1 MEDLHVYGNR
11 IIFALNKT
19 CMNTQTLLSIIA
31 DQREELLTND
41 YSDFCSRP
49 EESRLDL
56 KSNLAQVVIG
66 VRRCGK
72 STLCEMFLRQKNV
85 EFAYVNF
92 DDDRMQDFTTND
104 LDCLLEALYMTY
116 GDFKCLFLDEIQN
129 VKAWPLFV
137 NRLLRQKLHIFIT
150 GSNSKLLSNEL
161 STHLTGRNN
170 KVELYPFS
178 YSEYCAMKNID
189 TTSLSTKAKGV
200 RKSILHEYLQQG
212 GFPELFNESNRRGY
226 VNGLLDAIIKND
238 IAKRFKVRNVE
249 ALRRI
254 SAYLLDNYCQ
264 EFVAKTVGELF
275 GVSNHTAENYY
286 AYLKEAFLLIGIK
299 RFSYKSKDRVRNE
312 KVYVVDTTFVT
323 ERDDN
328 FSIDNLGWK
337 LENVVCVELMRRY
350 KPMFCDIF
358 YYRDASSQVDF
369 VIAKD
374 GNVRE
379 LIQVSYDISAE
390 KTRNREIRGLKNAAK
405 KLNCN
410 NLTLITFEEQKTIDI
425 EDFTINVIPATE
437 WLLDK

>member
-1 MEDLHVYGNR
+1 
-11 IIFALNKT
+11 
-19 CMNTQTLLSIIA
+19 MNTQTLLSIVA
-31 DQREELLTND
+31 DQREELLAND
-41 YSDFCSRP
+41 YSELCRRP
-49 EESRLDL
+49 EESQFDL
-56 KSNLAQVVIG
+56 KSNMAQVVIG

-72 STLCEMFLRQKNV
+72 STLCEMFLKQKDV

-92 DDDRMQDFTTND
+92 DDDRLGDMNSND
-104 LDCLLEALYMTY
+104 LDRLLEALYMTY
-116 GDFKCLFLDEIQN
+116 GEFEYLFLDEIQN
-129 VKAWPLFV
+129 IEGWPLFV

-178 YSEYCAMKNID
+178 FSEYCAMKKVD
-189 TTSLSTKAKGV
+189 ATSLSTKAKAL
-200 RKSILHEYLQQG
+200 RKGALHEYLQQG

-226 VNGLLDAIIKND
+226 INGLLDAIISKD
-238 IAKRFKVRNVE
+238 IEKRLKVRNVE

-254 SAYLLDNYCQ
+254 SAYLADNYCQ

-286 AYLKEAFLLIGIK
+286 SYLKEAFLLIGVN

-312 KVYVVDTTFVT
+312 KVYVVDTAFVT
-323 ERDDN
+323 ERKDN
-328 FSIDNLGWK
+328 FSLENIGWK
-337 LENVVCVELMRRY
+337 LENIVCVELLRRY
-350 KPMFCDIF
+350 RPAYCDVF
-358 YYRDASSQVDF
+358 YYKDASSQVDF

-374 GNVRE
+374 GNVQE
-379 LIQVSYDISAE
+379 LIQVSYDISTE

-410 NLTLITFEEQKTIDI
+410 NLTLVTFEEHETIE
-425 EDFTINVIPATE
+425 EDGCTINVIPATE
-437 WLLDK
+437 WLLGK

>member
-1 MEDLHVYGNR
+1 
-11 IIFALNKT
+11 
-19 CMNTQTLLSIIA
+19 MNTQTLLSIVA
-31 DQREELLTND
+31 DQREELLAND
-41 YSDFCSRP
+41 YSELCRRP
-49 EESRLDL
+49 EESQFDL
-56 KSNLAQVVIG
+56 KSNMAQVVIG

-72 STLCEMFLRQKNV
+72 STLCEMFLKQKDV

-92 DDDRMQDFTTND
+92 DDDRLGDMNSND
-104 LDCLLEALYMTY
+104 LDRLLEALYMTY
-116 GDFKCLFLDEIQN
+116 GEFEYLFLDEIQN
-129 VKAWPLFV
+129 IEGWPLFV

-178 YSEYCAMKNID
+178 FSEYCAMKKVD
-189 TTSLSTKAKGV
+189 TTSLSTKAKAL
-200 RKSILHEYLQQG
+200 RKGALHEYLQQG

-226 VNGLLDAIIKND
+226 INGLLDAIIRND

-254 SAYLLDNYCQ
+254 SAYLADNYSQ

-286 AYLKEAFLLIGIK
+286 SYLKEAFLLVGVN

-312 KVYVVDTTFVT
+312 KVYVVDTAFVT
-323 ERDDN
+323 ERKDN
-328 FSIDNLGWK
+328 FSLENIGRK
-337 LENVVCVELMRRY
+337 LENIVCVELLRRY
-350 KPMFCDIF
+350 RPAYCDVF
-358 YYRDASSQVDF
+358 YYKDASSQVDF

-374 GNVRE
+374 GNVQE
-379 LIQVSYDISAE
+379 LIQVSYDISTE
-390 KTRNREIRGLKNAAK
+390 KTRNREIIGLKNAAK

-410 NLTLITFEEQKTIDI
+410 NLTLVTFEEHETIE
-425 EDFTINVIPATE
+425 EDGCTINVIPATE
-437 WLLDK
+437 WLLGK

>member
-1 MEDLHVYGNR
+1 
-11 IIFALNKT
+11 
-19 CMNTQTLLSIIA
+19 MNTQTLLSIVA

-41 YSDFCSRP
+41 YTEFCTRP
-49 EESRLDL
+49 EESLLDL
-56 KSNLAQVVIG
+56 KSNMAQVVIG

-72 STLCEMFLRQKNV
+72 STLCEMFLKQKNV

-92 DDDRMQDFTTND
+92 DDDRMKDMNASD
-104 LDCLLEALYMTY
+104 LDRLLEALYMTY
-116 GDFKCLFLDEIQN
+116 GEFKYLFLDEIQN
-129 VKAWPLFV
+129 VEGWPLFV
-137 NRLLRQKLHIFIT
+137 NRLLRQKIRLFIT

-178 YSEYCAMKNID
+178 YSEYCAMKKID
-189 TTSLSTKAKGV
+189 TTSLSTKAKAL
-200 RKSILHEYLQQG
+200 RKGTLHEYLQHG

-226 VNGLLDAIIKND
+226 INGLLDAIIKND

-254 SAYLLDNYCQ
+254 SAYLTDNYCQ

-286 AYLKEAFLLIGIK
+286 SYLKEAFLLIGIN

-312 KVYVVDTTFVT
+312 KIYVVDTVFAT
-323 ERDDN
+323 ERDDS
-328 FSIDNLGWK
+328 FSLENTGWK

-350 KPMFCDIF
+350 KPMYCDVF
-358 YYRDASSQVDF
+358 YYKDTSSQVDF
-369 VIAKD
+369 VVAKD

-379 LIQVSYDISAE
+379 LIQVSYDISNE
-390 KTRNREIRGLKNAAK
+390 KTRKREIRGLKNAAK
-405 KLNCN
+405 QLKCN
-410 NLTLITFEEQKTIDI
+410 NLTLITFEDNETIE
-425 EDFTINVIPATE
+425 EDGFTINVIPATE
-437 WLLDK
+437 WLLRGHL

>member
-1 MEDLHVYGNR
+1 
-11 IIFALNKT
+11 
-19 CMNTQTLLSIIA
+19 MNTQTLLSIVA
-31 DQREELLTND
+31 DQREELLAND
-41 YSDFCSRP
+41 YSELCRRP
-49 EESRLDL
+49 EESQFDL
-56 KSNLAQVVIG
+56 KSNMAQVVIG

-72 STLCEMFLRQKNV
+72 STLCEMFLKQKDV

-92 DDDRMQDFTTND
+92 DDDRLGDMNSND
-104 LDCLLEALYMTY
+104 LDRLLEALYMTY
-116 GDFKCLFLDEIQN
+116 GEFEYLFLDEIQN
-129 VKAWPLFV
+129 IEGWPLFV

-170 KVELYPFS
+170 KVELYPYSF
-178 YSEYCAMKNID
+178 SEYCAMKKVD
-189 TTSLSTKAKGV
+189 TTSLSTKAKAL
-200 RKSILHEYLQQG
+200 RKGALHEYLQQG

-226 VNGLLDAIIKND
+226 INGLLDAIIRND

-254 SAYLLDNYCQ
+254 SAYLADNYSQ

-286 AYLKEAFLLIGIK
+286 SYLKEAFLLVGVN

-312 KVYVVDTTFVT
+312 KVYVVDTAFVT
-323 ERDDN
+323 ERKDN
-328 FSIDNLGWK
+328 FSLENIGRK
-337 LENVVCVELMRRY
+337 LENIVCVELLRRY
-350 KPMFCDIF
+350 RPAYCDVF
-358 YYRDASSQVDF
+358 YYKDASSQVDF

-374 GNVRE
+374 GNVQE
-379 LIQVSYDISAE
+379 LIQVSYDISTE

-410 NLTLITFEEQKTIDI
+410 NLTLVTFEEHETIE
-425 EDFTINVIPATE
+425 EDGCTINVIPATE
-437 WLLDK
+437 WLLGK

>member
-1 MEDLHVYGNR
+1 
-11 IIFALNKT
+11 
-19 CMNTQTLLSIIA
+19 MNTQTLLSIVA
-31 DQREELLTND
+31 DQREELLAND
-41 YSDFCSRP
+41 YSELCRRP
-49 EESRLDL
+49 EESQFDL
-56 KSNLAQVVIG
+56 KSNMAQVVIG

-72 STLCEMFLRQKNV
+72 STLCEMFLKQKDV

-92 DDDRMQDFTTND
+92 DDDRLGDMNSND
-104 LDCLLEALYMTY
+104 LDRLLEALYMTY
-116 GDFKCLFLDEIQN
+116 GEFEYLFLDEIQN
-129 VKAWPLFV
+129 IEGWPLFV

-178 YSEYCAMKNID
+178 FSEYCAMKKVD
-189 TTSLSTKAKGV
+189 ATSLSTKAKAL
-200 RKSILHEYLQQG
+200 RKGALHEYLQQG

-226 VNGLLDAIIKND
+226 IDGLLDAIIRND

-254 SAYLLDNYCQ
+254 SAYLADNYCQ

-286 AYLKEAFLLIGIK
+286 SYLKEAFLLIGVN

-312 KVYVVDTTFVT
+312 KVYVVDTAFVT
-323 ERDDN
+323 ERKDN
-328 FSIDNLGWK
+328 FSLENIGWK
-337 LENVVCVELMRRY
+337 LENIVCVELLRRY
-350 KPMFCDIF
+350 RPAYCDVF
-358 YYRDASSQVDF
+358 YYKDASSQVDF

-374 GNVRE
+374 GNVQE
-379 LIQVSYDISAE
+379 LIQVSYDISTE

-410 NLTLITFEEQKTIDI
+410 NLTLVTFEEYETIE
-425 EDFTINVIPATE
+425 EDGCTINVIPATE
-437 WLLDK
+437 WLLGK

>member
-1 MEDLHVYGNR
+1 
-11 IIFALNKT
+11 
-19 CMNTQTLLSIIA
+19 MNTQTLLSIVA
-31 DQREELLTND
+31 DQREELLAND
-41 YSDFCSRP
+41 YSELCRRP
-49 EESRLDL
+49 EESQFDL
-56 KSNLAQVVIG
+56 KSNMAQVVIG

-72 STLCEMFLRQKNV
+72 STLCEMFLKQKDV

-92 DDDRMQDFTTND
+92 DDDRLGDMNSND
-104 LDCLLEALYMTY
+104 LDRLLEALYMTY
-116 GDFKCLFLDEIQN
+116 GEFEYLFLDEIQN
-129 VKAWPLFV
+129 IEGWPLFV

-178 YSEYCAMKNID
+178 FSEYCAMKKVD
-189 TTSLSTKAKGV
+189 TTSLSTKAKAL
-200 RKSILHEYLQQG
+200 RKGALHEYLQQG

-226 VNGLLDAIIKND
+226 INGLLDAIIRND

-254 SAYLLDNYCQ
+254 SAYLADNYSQ

-286 AYLKEAFLLIGIK
+286 SYLKEAFLLVGVN

-312 KVYVVDTTFVT
+312 KVYVVDTAFVT
-323 ERDDN
+323 ERKDN
-328 FSIDNLGWK
+328 FSLENIGRK
-337 LENVVCVELMRRY
+337 LENIVCVELLRRY
-350 KPMFCDIF
+350 RPAYCDVF
-358 YYRDASSQVDF
+358 YYKDASSQVDF

-374 GNVRE
+374 GNVQE
-379 LIQVSYDISAE
+379 LIQVSYDISTE

-410 NLTLITFEEQKTIDI
+410 NLTLVTFEEHETIE
-425 EDFTINVIPATE
+425 EDGCTINVIPATE
-437 WLLDK
+437 WLLGK

>member
-1 MEDLHVYGNR
+1 
-11 IIFALNKT
+11 
-19 CMNTQTLLSIIA
+19 MNTQTLLSIVA
-31 DQREELLTND
+31 DQREELLAND
-41 YSDFCSRP
+41 YSELCRRP
-49 EESRLDL
+49 EESQFDL
-56 KSNLAQVVIG
+56 KSNMAQVVIG

-72 STLCEMFLRQKNV
+72 STLCEMFLKQKDV

-92 DDDRMQDFTTND
+92 DDDRLGDMNSND
-104 LDCLLEALYMTY
+104 LDRLLEALYMTY
-116 GDFKCLFLDEIQN
+116 GEFEYLFLDEIQN
-129 VKAWPLFV
+129 IEGWPLFV

-178 YSEYCAMKNID
+178 FSEYCAMKKVD
-189 TTSLSTKAKGV
+189 ATSLSTKAKAL
-200 RKSILHEYLQQG
+200 RKGALHEYLQQG

-226 VNGLLDAIIKND
+226 INGLLDAIIRND

-254 SAYLLDNYCQ
+254 SAYLADNYCQ

-286 AYLKEAFLLIGIK
+286 SYLKEAFLLIGVN

-312 KVYVVDTTFVT
+312 KVYVVDTAFVT
-323 ERDDN
+323 ERKDN
-328 FSIDNLGWK
+328 FSLENIGWK
-337 LENVVCVELMRRY
+337 LENIVCVELLRRY
-350 KPMFCDIF
+350 KPAYCDVF
-358 YYRDASSQVDF
+358 YYKDASSQVDF

-374 GNVRE
+374 SNVQE
-379 LIQVSYDISAE
+379 LIQVSYDISTE

-410 NLTLITFEEQKTIDI
+410 NLTLVTFEAHETIE
-425 EDFTINVIPATE
+425 EDGCTINVIPATE
-437 WLLDK
+437 WLLGK

>member
-1 MEDLHVYGNR
+1 
-11 IIFALNKT
+11 
-19 CMNTQTLLSIIA
+19 MNTQTLLSIVA
-31 DQREELLTND
+31 DQREELLAND
-41 YSDFCSRP
+41 YSELCHRS
-49 EESRLDL
+49 EESQLDL
-56 KSNLAQVVIG
+56 KSNMAQVVIG

-72 STLCEMFLRQKNV
+72 STLCEMFLKQKGV
-85 EFAYVNF
+85 DFAYVNF
-92 DDDRMQDFTTND
+92 DDDRLGNMESND
-104 LDCLLEALYMTY
+104 LDRLLEALYMTY
-116 GDFKCLFLDEIQN
+116 GEFEYLFLDEIQN
-129 VKAWPLFV
+129 IEGWPLFV

-178 YSEYCAMKNID
+178 FSEYCAMKKVD
-189 TTSLSTKAKGV
+189 TTSLSTKAKAL
-200 RKSILHEYLQQG
+200 RKGALHEYLQQG

-226 VNGLLDAIIKND
+226 INGLLDAIIRND

-254 SAYLLDNYCQ
+254 SAYLADNYCQ

-286 AYLKEAFLLIGIK
+286 SYLKEAFLLIGVN

-312 KVYVVDTTFVT
+312 KVYVVDTAFVT
-323 ERDDN
+323 ERKDN
-328 FSIDNLGWK
+328 FSLENIGWK
-337 LENVVCVELMRRY
+337 LENIVCVELLRRY
-350 KPMFCDIF
+350 RPAYCDVF
-358 YYRDASSQVDF
+358 YYKDASSQVDF

-374 GNVRE
+374 GNVQE
-379 LIQVSYDISAE
+379 LIQVSYDISTE

-410 NLTLITFEEQKTIDI
+410 NLTLITFEGHETIE
-425 EDFTINVIPATE
+425 EDGCTINVIPATE
-437 WLLDK
+437 WLLGK

>member
-1 MEDLHVYGNR
+1 
-11 IIFALNKT
+11 
-19 CMNTQTLLSIIA
+19 MNTQTLLSIVA
-31 DQREELLTND
+31 DQREELLAND
-41 YSDFCSRP
+41 YSELCRRP
-49 EESRLDL
+49 EESQFDL
-56 KSNLAQVVIG
+56 KSNMAQVVIG

-72 STLCEMFLRQKNV
+72 STLCEMFLKQKDV

-92 DDDRMQDFTTND
+92 DDDRLGDMNSND
-104 LDCLLEALYMTY
+104 LDRLLEALYMTY
-116 GDFKCLFLDEIQN
+116 GEFEYLFLDEIQN
-129 VKAWPLFV
+129 IEEWPLFV

-178 YSEYCAMKNID
+178 FSEYCAMKKVD
-189 TTSLSTKAKGV
+189 ATSLSTKAKAL
-200 RKSILHEYLQQG
+200 RKGALHEYLQQG

-226 VNGLLDAIIKND
+226 IDGLLDAIIRND

-254 SAYLLDNYCQ
+254 SAYLADNYCQ

-286 AYLKEAFLLIGIK
+286 SYLKEAFLLIGVN

-312 KVYVVDTTFVT
+312 KVYVVDTAFVT
-323 ERDDN
+323 ERKDN
-328 FSIDNLGWK
+328 FSLENIGWK
-337 LENVVCVELMRRY
+337 LENIVCVELLRRY
-350 KPMFCDIF
+350 RPAYCDVF
-358 YYRDASSQVDF
+358 YYKDASSQVDF

-374 GNVRE
+374 GNVQE
-379 LIQVSYDISAE
+379 LIQVSYDISTE
-390 KTRNREIRGLKNAAK
+390 KTCNREIRGLKNAAK

-410 NLTLITFEEQKTIDI
+410 NLTLVTFEEHETIE
-425 EDFTINVIPATE
+425 EDGCTINVIPATE
-437 WLLDK
+437 WLLGK